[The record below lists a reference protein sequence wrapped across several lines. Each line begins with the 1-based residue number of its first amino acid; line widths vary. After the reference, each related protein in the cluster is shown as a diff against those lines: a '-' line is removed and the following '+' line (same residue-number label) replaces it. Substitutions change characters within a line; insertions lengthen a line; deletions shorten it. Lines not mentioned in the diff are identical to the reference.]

1 MELRQGLYADFLSNE
16 TGGRLCSSK
25 LREII
30 EENRTAIDSLEW
42 LEVDVLCG
50 DEVRPYAFLHFPL
63 DLDILNEDMT
73 KRVDGFIIKPVF
85 DTAKIYGRNI
95 FSIPGQSSIR
105 LYVSEVMKRKIE
117 MSDVTGVSFLRM
129 ATY

>member
-1 MELRQGLYADFLSNE
+1 
-16 TGGRLCSSK
+16 
-25 LREII
+25 
-30 EENRTAIDSLEW
+30 
-42 LEVDVLCG
+42 
-50 DEVRPYAFLHFPL
+50 
-63 DLDILNEDMT
+63 MT